1 MARTILDK
9 ATDDARAEDSP
20 AADARRRE
28 IADEAS
34 RGLSTGRQ
42 SVPSAKGDIDT
53 FDEHTEEA
61 APDDL
66 PNLAAQREAAR
77 EHGDAYV
84 VDTDLED
91 ADQREASPGTR
102 EQS

>member
-1 MARTILDK
+1 MAKTILEK

-28 IADEAS
+28 IADETS
-34 RGLSTGRQ
+34 RALDARREGS
-42 SVPSAKGDIDT
+42 PSPKVKIDAFT
-53 FDEHTEEA
+53 TDAEEMN
-61 APDDL
+61 PDDL

-84 VDTDLED
+84 VAADLED

>member
-1 MARTILDK
+1 MARAILEK

-20 AADARRRE
+20 TADARRRE
-28 IADEAS
+28 IADETS
-34 RGLSTGRQ
+34 RALDARRKNA
-42 SVPSAKGDIDT
+42 PSPKGEIDAFT
-53 FDEHTEEA
+53 AHTEETT
-61 APDDL
+61 PDDL

-91 ADQREASPGTR
+91 ADQREASPGMR
-102 EQS
+102 EQN

>member
-1 MARTILDK
+1 MARTILEK

-34 RGLSTGRQ
+34 RGLDARRKGAT
-42 SVPSAKGDIDT
+42 PAKSEIDS
-53 FDEHTEEA
+53 FNEHAEEA
-61 APDDL
+61 SPDDL
-66 PNLAAQREAAR
+66 PNLAARREAAR
-77 EHGDAYV
+77 EHGDSYI
-84 VDTDLED
+84 VDADLED

-102 EQS
+102 EQT

>member
-1 MARTILDK
+1 MAKTILEK

-28 IADEAS
+28 IADETS
-34 RGLSTGRQ
+34 RVLNARRKDA
-42 SVPSAKGDIDT
+42 PSSKGEIDT
-53 FDEHTEEA
+53 FNEHMEETT
-61 APDDL
+61 PDDR

-84 VDTDLED
+84 VDADLED

>member
-1 MARTILDK
+1 LTRTILEK

-28 IADEAS
+28 IADETA
-34 RGLSTGRQ
+34 RAMDARRRDGGTPNGE
-42 SVPSAKGDIDT
+42 IDT
-53 FDEHTEEA
+53 FGEHTKEM

-66 PNLAAQREAAR
+66 PNLAAQREGVR

-84 VDTDLED
+84 VAADLED
-91 ADQREASPGTR
+91 AEQREASPGTR
-102 EQS
+102 EQD

>member
-1 MARTILDK
+1 MTGTILEK

-20 AADARRRE
+20 TADARRRE
-28 IADEAS
+28 IAEQTSQALNARRRS
-34 RGLSTGRQ
+34 A
-42 SVPSAKGDIDT
+42 PSAKGEINT
-53 FDEHTEEA
+53 FTEHTEETT
-61 APDDL
+61 PGDL
-66 PNLAAQREAAR
+66 PNLAAQREAVR
-77 EHGDAYV
+77 EHGDVYI

>member
-1 MARTILDK
+1 MARTIFEK

-28 IADEAS
+28 IVDETS
-34 RGLSTGRQ
+34 RALNARRKDAPST
-42 SVPSAKGDIDT
+42 KGEIDT
-53 FDEHTEEA
+53 FNEHTEETT
-61 APDDL
+61 PDDL

-77 EHGDAYV
+77 EHRDAYI
-84 VDTDLED
+84 VDADLED
-91 ADQREASPGTR
+91 VDQREASPGTR

>member
-1 MARTILDK
+1 MTRTILEK

-28 IADEAS
+28 IARAMDA
-34 RGLSTGRQ
+34 RRKDGGT
-42 SVPSAKGDIDT
+42 PKGEIDT
-53 FDEHTEEA
+53 FGEHTKEM

-66 PNLAAQREAAR
+66 PNLAAQREAVR

-84 VDTDLED
+84 VAADLED

-102 EQS
+102 EQD

>member
-1 MARTILDK
+1 MAKTIFEE

-20 AADARRRE
+20 AADARRRQ

-34 RGLSTGRQ
+34 RRLNARRKGASL
-42 SVPSAKGDIDT
+42 AKGEIDS
-53 FDEHTEEA
+53 FNEHTQET

-77 EHGDAYV
+77 EHGDSYV
-84 VDTDLED
+84 VDADLEV
-91 ADQREASPGTR
+91 ADQRETSPGTR
-102 EQS
+102 EQR

>member
-1 MARTILDK
+1 MARDIPNS
-9 ATDDARAEDSP
+9 AP
-20 AADARRRE
+20 
-28 IADEAS
+28 EAS
-34 RGLSTGRQ
+34 PDLSGKRKNAGPSTGEIDSCGEHAQ
-42 SVPSAKGDIDT
+42 DISP
-53 FDEHTEEA
+53 DER
-61 APDDL
+61 
-66 PNLAAQREAAR
+66 PNLAAQRETVR

>member
-1 MARTILDK
+1 MMTRTLPEK
-9 ATDDARAEDSP
+9 PNKSTQSP
-20 AADARRRE
+20 
-28 IADEAS
+28 
-34 RGLSTGRQ
+34 
-42 SVPSAKGDIDT
+42 KGEIDT
-53 FDEHTEEA
+53 LNEHAPETT
-61 APDDL
+61 PDDV

-77 EHGDAYV
+77 EHSDAYI

>member
-1 MARTILDK
+1 MMTRTLPEK
-9 ATDDARAEDSP
+9 PNKSTRSP
-20 AADARRRE
+20 
-28 IADEAS
+28 
-34 RGLSTGRQ
+34 
-42 SVPSAKGDIDT
+42 KGGIDT
-53 FDEHTEEA
+53 LNEHAPETT
-61 APDDL
+61 PDDV

-77 EHGDAYV
+77 EHSDAYI